1 MDTID
6 DGSVH
11 NLFRF
16 TTVQPMDSV
25 LADAPQRTSGGT
37 EDAMNTDNM
46 AVSGSS
52 SAVPSQGSGGADESG
67 LKLNLPKRR
76 PVAKVGRNEPCSC
89 GSGKK
94 FKSCC
99 GRVAE

>member
-1 MDTID
+1 
-6 DGSVH
+6 VH

-16 TTVQPMDSV
+16 TTVHQRESV
-25 LADAPQRTSGGT
+25 LSDAPQRTSGGD
-37 EDAMNTDNM
+37 EASMNESNM

-52 SAVPSQGSGGADESG
+52 SATRSGSTDESG

-76 PVAKVGRNEPCSC
+76 PVAKVGRNEPCPC

-94 FKSCC
+94 FKQCC
-99 GRVAE
+99 GRIAE